1 MPVHRDTARHVR
13 RDAGPGPL
21 APGSPAPVA
30 SVRPAVARFRRGD
43 TDSCGD
49 LIMTDSLL
57 NRMAVV
63 TGAARGIGRACAV
76 ALARSGADIVGIDIA
91 GPVNPILDFPPRH
104 RR

>member
-1 MPVHRDTARHVR
+1 
-13 RDAGPGPL
+13 
-21 APGSPAPVA
+21 
-30 SVRPAVARFRRGD
+30 
-43 TDSCGD
+43 
-49 LIMTDSLL
+49 MTDSLL